1 VGEIAST
8 ETTGTSRSVTEKAR
22 YFVSLT
28 ATAGL
33 AVTLVLN
40 VAPQPAYE
48 NRSLHV
54 SLSTAAALVLLF
66 VAALLVGRFRRRL
79 ALLDLLA
86 LTGVVV
92 LAVSNLFFS
101 VLTAVLAES
110 PGGFSTWATA
120 GAGLLGAALL
130 ASAALAPPRL
140 LLRPREAMI
149 VTATITVLAL
159 GLLAALAGL
168 FAGAL
173 PQGTFDN
180 PPRGE
185 WLSLVSQQQPQL
197 LAIEILTAV
206 CWAVA
211 SVAFARRAERE
222 HDEFQAWL
230 AIASTIATM
239 AFINYSMFPSRYTE
253 LLYAGDFFLLGAIV
267 VLVIGAIREIGSYQA
282 AFAHAAML
290 EERRRVARDLHD
302 GVAQELA
309 FIASQMHWLPRRP
322 EEHESTGMV
331 MESVQRALDESRGA
345 ISALSRPVQEPLHVA
360 LAHTAQEVAGRL
372 GARLELDLDPRVR
385 VPAAWEE
392 ALPRV
397 LREAVANAIRHGEA
411 GTVTVHLRDADG
423 IWLRITDN
431 GKGFD
436 VSEPRSSE
444 SFGVT
449 SMRER
454 AEGLGGEFKLSS
466 EPGRGTSVE
475 ILLP

>member
-1 VGEIAST
+1 MDVAAAK
-8 ETTGTSRSVTEKAR
+8 RPVTENAR
-22 YFVSLT
+22 Y
-28 ATAGL
+28 
-33 AVTLVLN
+33 AVTLTAALGL
-40 VAPQPAYE
+40 AATLLITSAGFAPAYQ
-48 NRSLHV
+48 NRALHV
-54 SLSTAAALVLLF
+54 AKEMAGALVLLL
-66 VAALLVGRFRRRL
+66 VAALLIGRFTRRGTL
-79 ALLDLLA
+79 QDLLA
-86 LTGVVV
+86 LAGVLVV
-92 LAVSNLFFS
+92 ATKNLVFS
-101 VLTAVLAES
+101 VITAILSEIS
-110 PGGFSTWATA
+110 GGPTTWRTT
-120 GAGLLGAALL
+120 GAGMLGAALL
-130 ASAALAPPRL
+130 AGAALSAPRL
-140 LLRPREAMI
+140 VRNRRRALL
-149 VTATITVLAL
+149 IT
-159 GLLAALAGL
+159 
-168 FAGAL
+168 AGA
-173 PQGTFDN
+173 
-180 PPRGE
+180 
-185 WLSLVSQQQPQL
+185 SV
-197 LAIEILTAV
+197 
-206 CWAVA
+206 
-211 SVAFARRAERE
+211 VAFAAITSIADIFEFPGAFTEEPETREELRLLSGDPALVIADCGACVLFLLAGAAFGRRAERE
-222 HDEFQAWL
+222 TDEFQMWL
-230 AIASTIATM
+230 GIGCTIAG
-239 AFINYSMFPSRYTE
+239 IGYLNYALFPSSYTDF
-253 LLYAGDFFLLGAIV
+253 LYAGDFFRVAAVAVWGLGAV
-267 VLVIGAIREIGSYQA
+267 REISAYQA
-282 AFAHAAML
+282 AYASSAVL

-309 FIASQMHWLPRRP
+309 FISSQLHWLPRRP

-423 IWLRITDN
+423 TWLRITDN

-454 AEGLGGEFKLSS
+454 TEELGGEFKLSS